1 MFDHTITILGT
12 LALVTV
18 FCHWLAWRLR
28 LPLVLLLLG
37 AGIALGPLSGLVQ
50 PAALFGEALAPLL
63 SLAVAVIAF
72 EAGLGFRRDRRSG
85 SGVTLLSLLAADL
98 LLQGAAIA
106 AAVHFLLGLPWP
118 QAALFGLL
126 ALITGSGEMLPLLRR
141 VRPGVRLT
149 ALLRQEA
156 ALLAPL
162 GALLA
167 VLFHAGLLAH
177 GQQEPLLAFGRALLA
192 GVALGLVGA
201 QLLALLLRH
210 HQLPGHLV
218 NLTALALAL
227 GGYALAEGL
236 GQGGG
241 LLAALIMG
249 MALAHMKDLAVHEAV
264 DLRESLSAAALSLLV
279 LLVAAQLHAGQLALP
294 GAETGLLLGIILL
307 LRPITTLLAT
317 IGSGLNWRE
326 RLLAGWI
333 APRGLLALALASLF
347 ALHGGAAAQAL
358 LPLTLLLVVV
368 TLVWQHL
375 TAYPLGRLL
384 GASEAE
390 PRGVLI
396 VGAHSL
402 ARAIA
407 RALEAEG
414 VRAVLADSDWEDIQ
428 QARMDGLTTYPGNPV
443 SEQTERSL
451 DLIGIGHLL
460 ALSHRPALN
469 AQACQRYA
477 AEFGAD
483 RVYSLLTAEEK
494 RATGKSAIGRH
505 YAATR
510 LFGGELTLTQ
520 LNGMVTRGGAIG
532 IFSRDEAKARE
543 DLIPL
548 FVLGGSGTLQV
559 VTGGRPVVL
568 PGDRLLALVPTPADR
583 LPVRADSAIV
593 EPTPA

>member
-37 AGIALGPLSGLVQ
+37 AGIALGPLGGLVE
-50 PAALFGEALAPLL
+50 PAALFGEALVPLL

-85 SGVTLLSLLAADL
+85 SGVTLFSLLALDL

-106 AAVHFLLGLPWP
+106 AAAHLLLGLPWQ

-126 ALITGSGEMLPLLRR
+126 ALVTGSGEMLPLLRR

-162 GALLA
+162 AALLA

-177 GQQEPLLAFGRALLA
+177 GQQEPLLAFGRVLLA

-241 LLAALIMG
+241 LLAVLVMG
-249 MALAHMKDLAVHEAV
+249 MALAHMKDLALHEAV

-317 IGSGLNWRE
+317 IGSGLNWRD

-333 APRGLLALALASLF
+333 APRGLLALAVATLF
-347 ALHGGAAAQAL
+347 ALPGGAAQAL
-358 LPLTLLLVVV
+358 LPLTLLLVVA
-368 TLVWQHL
+368 TLLWQHL

-428 QARMDGLTTYPGNPV
+428 QARMDGLTTHLGNPV
-443 SEQTERSL
+443 SEQAERSL

-460 ALSHRPALN
+460 AMSHRPALN
-469 AQACQRYA
+469 AHACRRYVT
-477 AEFGAD
+477 EFGAD

-520 LNGMVTRGGAIG
+520 LNGMVTRGGEIRV
-532 IFSRDEAKARE
+532 FSRDEAKARE

-548 FVLGGSGTLQV
+548 FVLGGNGTLQV
-559 VTGGRPVVL
+559 VTGKPALL
-568 PGDRLLALVPTPADR
+568 PGDRLLALAPTAADR